1 LRNFPRKERFALT
14 TLFFTFGFFVMALAP
29 RFPDLKANLGVT
41 YGTFGTLVGVGTLG
55 AFTALMT
62 MGHIIHKVGTFPV
75 LFGSTLSMI
84 TMFVIIANTS
94 SPLVFLIAN
103 VFFGMSWASYHI
115 SVNTQSLHQ
124 QKVYG
129 TNVLPFLH
137 GMWTTGA
144 VTTAV
149 LAAII
154 ADFVDFKLH
163 MNIVAAISATVLL
176 STIWWMRPLCIP
188 ASEVHDEDGAIG
200 FVKMIKSFRIDWTLS
215 AAYMSVLA
223 VEVSVGDW
231 GALFSRDVL
240 GVSKGNAI
248 YPYIVF
254 MSAMIIGRVG
264 FQRVMRGRDEI
275 KVVRSFIVYGGIFF
289 TGFIS
294 LTPVVMDYST
304 DLAFTL
310 LLLGLFAGGLGS
322 SFLGPYLFSHTARRS
337 PRPDSVALAELSAT
351 NTALTFLFKLVIAWI
366 AEVAGL
372 VVALLIPGVLFFLV
386 TFYIKKI
393 LVTPAKPA
401 A

>member
-1 LRNFPRKERFALT
+1 
-14 TLFFTFGFFVMALAP
+14 MALAP

-84 TMFVIIANTS
+84 VMFVVVANTS
-94 SPLVFLIAN
+94 SPLIFLISN
-103 VFFGMSWASYHI
+103 VAFGMSWASYHI
-115 SVNTQSLHQ
+115 SVNTQSLHR
-124 QKVYG
+124 QKQYG
-129 TNVLPFLH
+129 INVIPFLH

-144 VTTAV
+144 VTTAI
-149 LAAII
+149 LAAMI
-154 ADFVDFKLH
+154 ADFVDFKVH
-163 MNIVAAISATVLL
+163 MNIVAVISAVVML

-200 FVKMIKSFRIDWTLS
+200 FVEMIKSFRIDWTLS
-215 AAYMSVLA
+215 AAYLSILA
-223 VEVSVGDW
+223 VEVTVGDW

-248 YPYIVF
+248 FPYIVF
-254 MSAMIIGRVG
+254 MSAMIVGRVG
-264 FQRVMRGRDEI
+264 FSRVMKGRDEV
-275 KVVRSFIVYGGIFF
+275 KVVRAFIFNGGILFTFF
-289 TGFIS
+289 IL
-294 LTPVVMDYST
+294 LTPLVMEYST
-304 DLAFTL
+304 DLAFFL
-310 LLLGLFAGGLGS
+310 LMLGLVAGGLGS
-322 SFLGPYLFSHTARRS
+322 SFLGPYLFGYAAKRS

-351 NTALTFLFKLVIAWI
+351 NTALTFLYKLAIAWI

-372 VVALLIPGVLFFLV
+372 TAALLIPGLLFFLV
-386 TFYIKKI
+386 GFYIKKI
-393 LVTPAKPA
+393 LVESSKPA